1 MKFIGIVLVCVCWAP
16 PTPSATQPP
25 NRTTGTPGSAND
37 TASDAASVS
46 KREWTVDGVVRTAL
60 VCIPPAAK
68 RTAETPLVFCWHG
81 HGGTAVHSRAT
92 AAFERAWPEAIVVY
106 PQGLKTASPL
116 VDPEGKK
123 SGWQT
128 AAGNN
133 GDRDIKLYDAMVDS
147 VRAEYKL
154 DGRHIYSAGHSNG
167 GFFSYLLWQTRGA
180 TLAAIGPVA
189 GAYLKPTADIKPLP
203 VIHVAGK
210 DDPIVKFSWQ
220 ERTFENVRAANACT
234 NDGKPWAAEGGLT
247 ATLYESSKGAPL
259 VTVIHEGGHEY
270 PKGSSA
276 LITRFFK
283 EHAQAAVAAT
293 VPK

>member
-1 MKFIGIVLVCVCWAP
+1 
-16 PTPSATQPP
+16 
-25 NRTTGTPGSAND
+25 
-37 TASDAASVS
+37 
-46 KREWTVDGVVRTAL
+46 
-60 VCIPPAAK
+60 
-68 RTAETPLVFCWHG
+68 VFCWHG

-128 AAGNN
+128 ATGNN

-147 VRAEYKL
+147 LRTEYKL
-154 DGRHIYSAGHSNG
+154 DGRHTYSTGHSNG

-220 ERTFENVRAANACT
+220 ERTFVNVRAANACT
-234 NDGKPWAAEGGLT
+234 SEGKPWATEGGLT

-259 VTVIHEGGHEY
+259 VTVIHDGGHEY

>member
-1 MKFIGIVLVCVCWAP
+1 
-16 PTPSATQPP
+16 
-25 NRTTGTPGSAND
+25 
-37 TASDAASVS
+37 VS
-46 KREWTVDGVVRTAL
+46 RTAL
-60 VCIPPAAK
+60 VCIPPTVK

-92 AAFERAWPEAIVVY
+92 AAFELAWPEAIVVY

-147 VRAEYKL
+147 LRTEYKL
-154 DGRHIYSAGHSNG
+154 DGRHTYSAGHSNG

-234 NDGKPWAAEGGLT
+234 SEGKPWAAEGGLT
-247 ATLYESSKGAPL
+247 ATLYESSKSAPL
-259 VTVIHEGGHEY
+259 VTVLHEGGHEY

>member
-1 MKFIGIVLVCVCWAP
+1 MKLIGIVLACTCWAP
-16 PTPSATQPP
+16 TPPPATQPTS
-25 NRTTGTPGSAND
+25 RTTDASSSASAS
-37 TASDAASVS
+37 ASDSASVS

-60 VCIPPAAK
+60 VCIPPAAN

-81 HGGTAVHSRAT
+81 HGGNAVHSRAT
-92 AAFERAWPEAIVVY
+92 AAFELAWPEAIVVY
-106 PQGLKTASPL
+106 PQGVKTASPL

-128 AAGNN
+128 APGNN

-147 VRAEYKL
+147 LRTEYKL
-154 DGRHIYSAGHSNG
+154 DGRHTYSAGHSNG

-189 GAYLKPTADIKPLP
+189 GAYLKPTTEIKPLP

-220 ERTFENVRAANACT
+220 ERTFINVRAANACT
-234 NDGKPWAAEGGLT
+234 SDGKPWATESGLT
-247 ATLYESSKGAPL
+247 ATLYASSKGAPL

-283 EHAQAAVAAT
+283 EHAQAAVATT

>member
-1 MKFIGIVLVCVCWAP
+1 MKLIGIVLVCACWAP
-16 PTPSATQPP
+16 PTPSATEPP
-25 NRTTGTPGSAND
+25 NRTTGTPSS
-37 TASDAASVS
+37 ASDTASVS

-60 VCIPPAAK
+60 VCLPPAAN

-92 AAFERAWPEAIVVY
+92 AAFEIAWPEAIVVY
-106 PQGLKTASPL
+106 PQGLKTVSPL

-128 AAGNN
+128 GAGND
-133 GDRDIKLYDAMVDS
+133 GDRDIKLYDAMIDS
-147 VRAEYKL
+147 LRTEYKL
-154 DGRHIYSAGHSNG
+154 DGRHTYSAGHSNG

-189 GAYLKPTADIKPLP
+189 GAYLKPTTEIKPLP

-220 ERTFENVRAANACT
+220 ERTFVNVRAANACT
-234 NDGKPWAAEGGLT
+234 SDGKPWATEGGLA

>member
-1 MKFIGIVLVCVCWAP
+1 MKLIGIVLVCVCVAP

-25 NRTTGTPGSAND
+25 NRTTGTPSI
-37 TASDAASVS
+37 ASDSASVS

-60 VCIPPAAK
+60 VCIPPAAN

-92 AAFERAWPEAIVVY
+92 AAFELAWPEAIVVY

-133 GDRDIKLYDAMVDS
+133 DDRDIKLYDAMLES
-147 VRAEYKL
+147 LRTEYKL
-154 DGRHIYSAGHSNG
+154 DGRHTYSAGHSNG

-234 NDGKPWAAEGGLT
+234 SEGKPWAAEGGLT

-259 VTVIHEGGHEY
+259 VTVIHEGAHEY

-276 LITRFFK
+276 LIARFFK
-283 EHAQAAVAAT
+283 EHAQAGVAAT

>member
-1 MKFIGIVLVCVCWAP
+1 MKFIGIVLVCACLAP

-25 NRTTGTPGSAND
+25 NRTTGTFGSAND

-106 PQGLKTASPL
+106 PQGLKTPSPL

-128 AAGNN
+128 APGNN

-147 VRAEYKL
+147 LRAEYKL
-154 DGRHIYSAGHSNG
+154 DGRHTYSAGHSNG

-234 NDGKPWAAEGGLT
+234 SEGKPWAAEGGLT
-247 ATLYESSKGAPL
+247 ATLYESSKSAPL
-259 VTVIHEGGHEY
+259 VTVLHEGGHEY